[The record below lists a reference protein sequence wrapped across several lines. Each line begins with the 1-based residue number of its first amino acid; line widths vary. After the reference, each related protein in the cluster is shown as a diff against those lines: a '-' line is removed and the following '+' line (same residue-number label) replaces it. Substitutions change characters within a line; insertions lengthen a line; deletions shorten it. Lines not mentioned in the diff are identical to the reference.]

1 MLLDCDGLPGA
12 EGSGLAGSAGSAALS
27 LGRVCVNQPFLV
39 YCRVVGNPKRPVT
52 LTAVHLQ
59 LVRPSPWVRGWWR
72 AVVCLT
78 PWWRQVD
85 SGVVRVLS
93 SPQEIQALVP
103 AGGVGACLSHAAHA
117 SSPQPRLTVVVVV
130 VVVVVWLWLR
140 LWVRLSGGSELRQGD
155 VFCVCVRLMVTQPC
169 VDLKP
174 GTVRLQW
181 RSNCCTSVAGSP
193 LSTVVAFPPLSCTAP
208 AIEGEF
214 STPLVGA

>member
-1 MLLDCDGLPGA
+1 M
-12 EGSGLAGSAGSAALS
+12 
-27 LGRVCVNQPFLV
+27 
-39 YCRVVGNPKRPVT
+39 
-52 LTAVHLQ
+52 
-59 LVRPSPWVRGWWR
+59 
-72 AVVCLT
+72 
-78 PWWRQVD
+78 D

-103 AGGVGACLSHAAHA
+103 AGGVGACLSHAARA
-117 SSPQPRLTVVVVV
+117 SRPQPRLTVVVVV
-130 VVVVVWLWLR
+130 VVGAAIWWAP
-140 LWVRLSGGSELRQGD
+140 ELRQGD
-155 VFCVCVRLMVTQPC
+155 VFCVCVRLMVTRPC

-214 STPLVGA
+214 STSLVGA